1 MTSFLWAAQ
10 NNRRGRAE
18 MNQIHKAAQ
27 NRERERERK
36 VETET
41 ATVDVDIPDLT
52 GKELAPECSKMAPR
66 PSAPARPRGALTPFC
81 GTTTADTQG
90 KSCDS
95 QTVHPSK
102 FNKLAAKIFNQIFNL
117 SSL

>member
-52 GKELAPECSKMAPR
+52 GHTLCKKWWIIFVFEKFFPPQKLHSNH
-66 PSAPARPRGALTPFC
+66 
-81 GTTTADTQG
+81 G
-90 KSCDS
+90 KVKD
-95 QTVHPSK
+95 
-102 FNKLAAKIFNQIFNL
+102 
-117 SSL
+117 

>member
-1 MTSFLWAAQ
+1 
-10 NNRRGRAE
+10 
-18 MNQIHKAAQ
+18 MNQIHKTAQ
-27 NRERERERK
+27 NREREREREREK
-36 VETET
+36 EREREREREVETET
-41 ATVDVDIPDLT
+41 AMVDVDIPDLT

-66 PSAPARPRGALTPFC
+66 PSAPARPRGALTPLC
-81 GTTTADTQG
+81 GTTTADAQG

-102 FNKLAAKIFNQIFNL
+102 FNKLAAKNFNQIFNL